1 MPEYKYQPESGNVTS
16 TLSVFEVYD
25 PDTNTISN
33 KKILKGESF
42 YSDRYVSKDVEKK
55 AGLIFID
62 DKPYISPILASFNG
76 SGSNELEVPD
86 YSGLVDI
93 YISLSSGNV
102 EVYFNNNSDH
112 KITVYQS
119 GTIFRSILTN
129 KIRIV
134 NTKGSSNYCI
144 ALLDSNQFT
153 ANNTTI

>member
-1 MPEYKYQPESGNVTS
+1 MPEYKYQPDSNNITS
-16 TLSVFEVYD
+16 TISVFEVYN
-25 PDTNTISN
+25 PETNTVSS
-33 KKILKGESF
+33 KKIIKGNSF
-42 YSDRYVSKDVEKK
+42 YSDRYLSKDVEKK
-55 AGLIFID
+55 AGLVFVND
-62 DKPYISPILASFNG
+62 EPYVSPILASFNG

-93 YISLSSGNV
+93 YVSLSSGNV
-102 EVYFNNNSDH
+102 EVYFNNDSEH

-119 GTIFRSILTN
+119 GTVFRSILTN

-134 NTKGSSNYCI
+134 NTKGSSNYSI